1 MFIAITFQHSFRV
14 CILMVQVNKGSLILN
29 DTYNLSVILMALI
42 KGGNVHTINENAEA
56 LVMTSK
62 NTRQE
67 VNADKT
73 KHIIMCQEQN
83 VGRSLNIKAESSLF
97 EMVEDFKYLGTNL
110 TNQILFRK

>member
-1 MFIAITFQHSFRV
+1 
-14 CILMVQVNKGSLILN
+14 MVS
-29 DTYNLSVILMALI
+29 I

-73 KHIIMCQEQN
+73 KYIIMSPEQN
-83 VGRSLNIKAESSLF
+83 AG
-97 EMVEDFKYLGTNL
+97 
-110 TNQILFRK
+110 

>member
-1 MFIAITFQHSFRV
+1 
-14 CILMVQVNKGSLILN
+14 MVQVNKGSLILN